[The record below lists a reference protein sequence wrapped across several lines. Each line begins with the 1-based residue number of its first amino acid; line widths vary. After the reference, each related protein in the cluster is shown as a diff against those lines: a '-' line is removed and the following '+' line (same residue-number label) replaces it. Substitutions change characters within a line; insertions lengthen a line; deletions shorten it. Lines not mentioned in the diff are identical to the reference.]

1 MTMRKS
7 YRIRKIIR
15 GLMAGLLIVVFI
27 LSCNNDRHPY
37 SKTEENE
44 RPSILLIT
52 SDQQRKGALEVYGN
66 ELIGTPSLNSV
77 AEDGI
82 VFDRAYIP
90 HTTCTP
96 SRCSI
101 LTGQYASTH
110 GAYTIGTT
118 LSPGALKLTD
128 ILTSKGYETYA
139 VGKMHFSPVST
150 EGAFESWPNI
160 MDEEFWK
167 QFDGPYYGFQHVQ
180 MLNRHTTES
189 MSCREH
195 YGIWLKEKGL
205 DEEDLAAYFNNQ
217 FIGNWKLPRE
227 LHPSVFVSE
236 KTCDFINEHLEKR
249 KDKPFLIWM
258 SFQDPHNPHVVSS
271 PYDTLVNPDNVKYKK
286 YIEGEFDNKPPIYQE
301 LYDKGM
307 GGIHFS
313 DKFGVPCASPA
324 RPDREEVWRRS
335 IAIHHGMVKLMD
347 EEIGKV
353 IKLLKDQGL
362 YDNTIVIFTT
372 DHGDYLGNHGF
383 RGKGFPS
390 FEEVYNIPLIIK
402 GSRMKDRAGRS
413 NSIFGTIDLAPTI
426 LDIAGFDIPKEME
439 GISQKDLFAG
449 KKKKIRDAFIIEN
462 RAVEKGFYQKMIV
475 TKDYKLVYYYG
486 QSYGE
491 LYMLSSDPD
500 QYNNL
505 WDNSKF
511 QDMKRQLLFKMYK
524 KNVSGKRIRKTKYTI
539 PELLEFLDRQIEEE
553 GPVQERTSFS

>member
-1 MTMRKS
+1 MKRNN
-7 YRIRKIIR
+7 RIEHISVLFIIC
-15 GLMAGLLIVVFI
+15 LISAFF
-27 LSCNNDRHPY
+27 LFSCNNEKGDPLHGDKSVKP
-37 SKTEENE
+37 N
-44 RPSILLIT
+44 ILLIIC
-52 SDQQRKGALEVYGN
+52 DQQRKGALEVYGN
-66 ELIGTPSLNSV
+66 ELISTANLSSI
-77 AEDGI
+77 AEDGV
-82 VFDRAYIP
+82 VFDRAYTP

-118 LSPGALKLTD
+118 LSSDALKVTD
-128 ILTSKGYETYA
+128 ILISNGYETYA

-150 EGAFESWPNI
+150 EGKFESWPNI

-167 QFDGPYYGFQHVQ
+167 QFDGPHYGFQHVQ

-195 YGIWLKEKGL
+195 YGIWLKEKGM
-205 DEEDLAAYFNNQ
+205 DENDLKRYFDDK
-217 FIGNWKLPRE
+217 FIGRWEIPRN

-236 KTCDFINEHLEKR
+236 KACMFLEEHIQQR
-249 KDKPFLIWM
+249 KEKPFFMWM
-258 SFQDPHNPHVVSS
+258 SFQDPHNPHIVPA
-271 PYDTLVNPDNVKYKK
+271 PYDTLVDPGDVIYKK
-286 YIEGEFDNKPPIYQE
+286 YILGEFDNKPPIYQE
-301 LYDKGM
+301 LYEKGM
-307 GGIHFS
+307 RNIHFS
-313 DKFGVPCASPA
+313 DKYGVPCASPA
-324 RPDREEVWRRS
+324 PPDREEVWRRS

-353 IKLLKDQGL
+353 IKLLKDNGL

-402 GSRMKDRAGRS
+402 SGTAKNHGLRS
-413 NSIFGTIDLAPTI
+413 NAIISTIDLSPTI
-426 LDIAGFDIPKEME
+426 LDIAGLSVPPEME
-439 GISQKDLFAG
+439 GISQKALLEG
-449 KKKKIRDAFIIEN
+449 RKEKIRNATIIED

-475 TKDYKLVYYYG
+475 TKKYKLVYYYG

-491 LYMLSSDPD
+491 LYDLSADPD

-511 QDMKRQLLFKMYK
+511 EELKRLMLFRMYK
-524 KNVSGKRIRKTKYTI
+524 KNVSGKRIRKTEYTV
-539 PELLEFLDRQIEEE
+539 PKLLEFLDRQIDDE

>member
-1 MTMRKS
+1 MPEQH
-7 YRIRKIIR
+7 KIKNIIK
-15 GLMAGLLIVVFI
+15 GVIAGMVVFFFFF
-27 LSCNNDRHPY
+27 SCNNDRNPG
-37 SKTEENE
+37 SKTEEIE
-44 RPSILLIT
+44 KPYILLIT

-66 ELIGTPSLNSV
+66 ELIHTPVLNSL

-118 LSPGALKLTD
+118 LSPNALKVTD
-128 ILTSKGYETYA
+128 ILTSNGYETYA

-150 EGAFESWPNI
+150 EGAFESSPNI

-167 QFDGPYYGFQHVQ
+167 RFTGPFYGFQHVQ

-205 DEEDLAAYFNNQ
+205 NEEDLAAYFNDQ
-217 FIGNWKLPRE
+217 FIGNWKLPRD

-236 KTCDFINEHLEKR
+236 KTCDFIKEHVKKR
-249 KDKPFLIWM
+249 KDKPFFIWM
-258 SFQDPHNPHVVSS
+258 SFPDPHNPHVVPS
-271 PYDTLVNPDNVKYKK
+271 PYDTLVNPENVKYKK
-286 YIEGEFDNKPPIYQE
+286 YIEGEFDNKPPIYRE
-301 LYDKGM
+301 LYEKGM
-307 GGIHFS
+307 GGIYFS
-313 DKFGVPCASPA
+313 DRFGLPCASPA
-324 RPDREEVWRRS
+324 RPDREEVWRKS
-335 IAIHHGMVKLMD
+335 VAIHHGMVKLMD

-353 IKLLKDQGL
+353 IKLLKDKGL
-362 YDNTIVIFTT
+362 YDNTIIIFTT

-402 GSRMKDRAGRS
+402 GREMKEKTGRS
-413 NSIFGTIDLAPTI
+413 NSIIGTIDLAPTI
-426 LDIAGFDIPKEME
+426 LDMAGIDIPSEME
-439 GISQKDLFAG
+439 GISQKDLLSG
-449 KKKKIRDAFIIEN
+449 KKAKIRDAFIIEN
-462 RAVEKGFYQKMIV
+462 RPVEKGFYQKMIV
-475 TKDYKLVYYYG
+475 TDDYKLVYYYG
-486 QSYGE
+486 QTYGE
-491 LYMLSSDPD
+491 LYNLSSDPD

-505 WDNSKF
+505 WDNSNF
-511 QDMKRQLLFKMYK
+511 QDLKRQLLFRMYK
-524 KNVSGKRIRKTKYTI
+524 KNVSGKVIRKTKYTF
-539 PELLEFLDRQIEEE
+539 PELLELLDRQIEDE
-553 GPVQERTSFS
+553 GPVQVRTSFS